1 MLEKEIDKYLT
12 KYGFGDFNLKAVL
25 FDMDGALFDSMP
37 YHAKAWAQV
46 CGEYGLPIA
55 PSEP

>member
-25 FDMDGALFDSMP
+25 LDMDGVLFDSMP
-37 YHAKAWAQV
+37 YHA
-46 CGEYGLPIA
+46 
-55 PSEP
+55 